1 MTKNTMLLDNLCSNF
16 NSDHERIYKTMSNL
30 TDAIDQIKY
39 EKSRKENYS
48 VPFFLIIKSIDE
60 TEPLIAM
67 EVKRYFGGTF
77 KTTHNSNKYNLRE
90 MKKLYS
96 FGGSGV
102 KIYLRKGY

>member
-1 MTKNTMLLDNLCSNF
+1 MTKNTMILDNLCRDF

-30 TDAIDQIKY
+30 SDAIDQIKY
-39 EKSRKENYS
+39 EKKRKENYNS
-48 VPFFLIIKSIDE
+48 PFFLIIESTDKN
-60 TEPLIAM
+60 EPLVAM

-77 KTTHNSNKYNLRE
+77 KTTHNSNKYNLKE

-102 KIYLRKGY
+102 KIYLRKG